1 METKGYNMSVNVAE
15 RVTISRSG
23 PRTAST
29 TRRLVDLGRGWMQM
43 LRWRSA
49 LYRSRRDL
57 RDLSDAQLRDIG
69 ITREDAAA
77 EARRG
82 FNWD

>member
-1 METKGYNMSVNVAE
+1 
-15 RVTISRSG
+15 
-23 PRTAST
+23 
-29 TRRLVDLGRGWMQM
+29 MQM

-69 ITREDAAA
+69 VTREDAAA

-82 FNWD
+82 FRWD